1 MCEVILSPHFF
12 FFIFNFNA
20 ESQREKSNRSGSIF
34 LMESISSNTLLW
46 QGHLLFGRRF
56 LQ

>member
-12 FFIFNFNA
+12 FFLNFNA

-34 LMESISSNTLLW
+34 LTESISSNTLLW